1 MKKKI
6 PWWTKIPVK
15 MVWSRL
21 PFRYGFW
28 RRIGVFRHGFMDNPR
43 YVYNVFSRHWTRVEF
58 PRKSAGCQ
66 ALELGCGDSLASCQV
81 AAAHDVGKCYLVDVG
96 RFATMDMGFY
106 KALAVALRQEGIGVR
121 DVAQCKSVPEM
132 LSILNAEYLTDGLRS
147 LKAIPSGSVDFIWSQ
162 AVLEHVRRSEFLD
175 TMKELRRI
183 LRPDGVMSHR
193 VDLRDHL
200 QEALNNLRFSQRL
213 WESSIMSR
221 SGFYT
226 NRIRYGEML
235 ELMRRA
241 GFVAQVVGVDRWKKL
256 PTPRKRLAAEFR
268 SLPEDDLL
276 VSGFDVVLKPS

>member
-1 MKKKI
+1 MKKQI

-28 RRIGVFRHGFMDNPR
+28 RRIGVFRHGFMDNPG
-43 YVYNVFSRHWTRVEF
+43 YVYNVFSRHWSRVDF
-58 PRKSAGCQ
+58 ARKGTGCQ
-66 ALELGCGDSLASCQV
+66 ALELGCGDSLASCQI
-81 AAAHDVGKCYLVDVG
+81 AAAHDIRKCYLVDVG
-96 RFATMDMGFY
+96 RFATMEMDFY
-106 KALAVALRQEGIGVR
+106 KALAAALRQEGIQVG
-121 DVAQCKSVPEM
+121 DVERCTSVPEM
-132 LSILNAEYLTDGLRS
+132 LSLLNAEYLTNGLQS

-162 AVLEHVRRSEFLD
+162 AVLEHVRRSEFPE

-200 QEALNNLRFSQRL
+200 QEALNNLRFPRNV
-213 WESSIMSR
+213 WESPLMSR

-235 ELMRRA
+235 EMMQQA
-241 GFVAQVVGVDRWKKL
+241 GFDAQVVGVDRWNKL
-256 PTPRKRLAAEFR
+256 PTPRKKLAAEFR
-268 SLPEDDLL
+268 SVPEDDLL